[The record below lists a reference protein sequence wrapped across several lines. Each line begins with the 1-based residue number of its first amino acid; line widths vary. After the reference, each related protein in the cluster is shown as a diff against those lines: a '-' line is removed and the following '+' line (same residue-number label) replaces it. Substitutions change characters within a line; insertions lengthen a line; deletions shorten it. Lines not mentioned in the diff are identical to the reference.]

1 MPFLDLILQM
11 DVWRH
16 ENGVHDQHKDEK
28 THADD
33 EDVGIWHVAV
43 QEHGE
48 LNLQVA
54 EATHK
59 IQSMYF

>member
-16 ENGVHDQHKDEK
+16 ENGVHNQHKDEK

-54 EATHK
+54 ET
-59 IQSMYF
+59 